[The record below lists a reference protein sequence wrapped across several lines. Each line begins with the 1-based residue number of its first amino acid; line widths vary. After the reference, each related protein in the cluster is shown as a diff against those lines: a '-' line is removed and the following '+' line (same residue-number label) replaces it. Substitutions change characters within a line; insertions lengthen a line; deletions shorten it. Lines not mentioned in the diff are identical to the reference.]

1 MSFLIKLIISIAVA
15 AVVSTLYSSFQQNG
29 TELMPLSFQ
38 LDGFIAFTLCALL
51 TIIILG
57 ATNSG
62 GASNSS
68 YDDQDSDREQGEVK
82 WFNVNKGF
90 GFITRDEGGDIFVH
104 FRAIRGEG
112 RRALK
117 DGERVEFDVVDSDKG
132 LQAEDVCPC

>member
-1 MSFLIKLIISIAVA
+1 MSFVIKFIVSAAVA
-15 AVVSTLYSSFQQNG
+15 AIFSTLYLSYKQNG
-29 TELMPLSFQ
+29 GELMPLSFH
-38 LDGFIAFTLCALL
+38 LEGFVAFTLCALIT
-51 TIIILG
+51 TIIIG
-57 ATNSG
+57 ATGNSG
-62 GASNSS
+62 TTNLYS
-68 YDDQDSDREQGEVK
+68 DEQDSYREQGEVK